1 MTFQSRNV
9 NREASLELSLA
20 ATKSLVSNYVMRA
33 KQAEELAG
41 RLLMDKLNEQQ
52 MSVIVSLITE
62 QIKLKA
68 YERSVQQQAV
78 LQATV
83 VSLNA
88 ALQSPDADEQRRI
101 LRDMLRDLTSC
112 VEHMKPVAPQ

>member
-1 MTFQSRNV
+1 MTFQSRN
-9 NREASLELSLA
+9 NSREASLELSLA
-20 ATKSLVSNYVMRA
+20 AMKSLVSNYAMRA

-41 RLLMDKLNEQQ
+41 RLLMDKLNDQQ
-52 MSVIVSLITE
+52 MAAVVSLITE

-88 ALQSPDADEQRRI
+88 VLQTQDAAEQRRI
-101 LRDMLRDLTSC
+101 LLDMLRDLTSC